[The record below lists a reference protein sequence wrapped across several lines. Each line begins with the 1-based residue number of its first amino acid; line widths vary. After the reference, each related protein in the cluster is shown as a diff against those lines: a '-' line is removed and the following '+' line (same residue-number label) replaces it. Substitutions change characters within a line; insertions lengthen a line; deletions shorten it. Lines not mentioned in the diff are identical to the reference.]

1 MRTLMA
7 MVLTAAMVAP
17 VYAQRQRGQGGRG
30 GGFGM
35 QQAGIGLLRSEDVQ
49 KDLKLTDEQ
58 KTKVK
63 DFQTKQQAAMRELFS
78 GGERP
83 DREKMQEIMKKNQEE
98 SQQFLKDTLTADQN
112 KRLKQIGYQ
121 VAGPGVFNMPDVQKE
136 LKITDE
142 QKEKITEINNQ
153 MRKDMADLRGGGA
166 GGGRGRPMLTP
177 EQQKKVE
184 ALRNEAKEKTMD
196 VLTADQKK
204 TFETMTGPKFT
215 GKIQTGPPG
224 GRRRGGAGGAGGN

>member
-7 MVLTAAMVAP
+7 LVLTAAMVAP

-30 GGFGM
+30 GMFGPPSGAM
-35 QQAGIGLLRSEDVQ
+35 LLGSEDVQ

-58 KTKVK
+58 KEKYK
-63 DFQTKQQAAMRELFS
+63 EFSTKQREAMRELFA

-98 SQQFLKDTLTADQN
+98 GAKFVKDNLTADQA

-121 VAGPGVFNMPDVQKE
+121 VGGVNVFASEDVQKE
-136 LKITDE
+136 LKLTDE
-142 QKEKITEINNQ
+142 QKEKIKGIMDQ
-153 MRKDMADLRGGGA
+153 MRKDMADIRGGT
-166 GGGRGRPMLTP
+166 GGGGGRPMLTP
-177 EQQKKVE
+177 EQQKKME
-184 ALRNEAKEKTMD
+184 ALRKEATEKVHE

-204 TFETMTGPKFT
+204 TWETMTGPKFE
-215 GKIQTGPPG
+215 GKIQPPGG
-224 GRRRGGAGGAGGN
+224 GRRRGGANG

>member
-7 MVLTAAMVAP
+7 LVLTAAMVAP
-17 VYAQRQRGQGGRG
+17 IYAQRQRGQGR
-30 GGFGM
+30 GGFGGGM
-35 QQAGIGLLRSEDVQ
+35 FGPPSGVMLLNSEDVQ

-63 DFQTKQQAAMRELFS
+63 DFQTKRLEAMRELFS

-83 DREKMQEIMKKNQEE
+83 DREKMQEIRKKNQEE
-98 SQQFLKDTLTADQN
+98 DAKFVKDTLTADQA

-121 VAGPGVFNMPDVQKE
+121 TGGVTVFASEDVQKE
-136 LKITDE
+136 LKLTDE
-142 QKEKITEINNQ
+142 QKEKIKGIMDQ
-153 MRKDMADLRGGGA
+153 MRKDMADIRGGA
-166 GGGRGRPMLTP
+166 GGGRPMQLTP

-184 ALRNEAKEKTMD
+184 ALRKEANEKLQD

-204 TFETMTGPKFT
+204 TWETMTGPKFE
-215 GKIQTGPPG
+215 GKIQPPGG
-224 GRRRGGAGGAGGN
+224 GRRRGGANGNR